1 MPARLHCQRPADAD
15 ESRLATSLL
24 AVVSGTFSTI
34 LRAYCGSFA
43 ERQARVGNPCSKRW
57 RREALVTLCR
67 NRAEAVFLAVALK
80 PFTKPAKISKDW
92 RLVHRVSCLVLKKK
106 LDLGLI
112 ASGVFQG
119 PGRFQ
124 GSGQKGLRLES
135 VSLAIRILRYGAFK
149 SLV

>member
-1 MPARLHCQRPADAD
+1 MPQSCRSRVFGSGPQTLHKACEDKQG
-15 ESRLATSLL
+15 LAT
-24 AVVSGTFSTI
+24 
-34 LRAYCGSFA
+34 
-43 ERQARVGNPCSKRW
+43 
-57 RREALVTLCR
+57 
-67 NRAEAVFLAVALK
+67 
-80 PFTKPAKISKDW
+80 
-92 RLVHRVSCLVLKKK
+92 VHRVSCLVLKKK